1 LRPLSLSLQAKQ
13 QPKSYALD
21 ARQMDGILQL
31 AQAST
36 RPSAAAAPAAA
47 PAPASK
53 LHFEQLR
60 TTLWDTIAKKRVPA
74 TSYQGDMQA
83 YLAKNPHLEVYNRQD
98 RQRATGQ
105 TLMAGMRVPTYAPT
119 AVGTSPD
126 DLKVVVWHTQ
136 EQRKLRAEEAPT
148 QGELCR
154 FLQANPL
161 IVIWEGQTTPP
172 PPSSMPEPPL
182 YTKPALPLKPTA
194 RLKPANIPIAKAVVT
209 SIPTAATAGELLRLA
224 SHAQLK
230 SQPTT
235 PVTPSSKPSKKGGVR
250 WKNVMTLGG
259 VVSAGVPMGAR

>member
-1 LRPLSLSLQAKQ
+1 
-13 QPKSYALD
+13 
-21 ARQMDGILQL
+21 MDGILQL

-98 RQRATGQ
+98 RLRATGQ

-136 EQRKLRAEEAPT
+136 QQRKLRAEEAPT

-172 PPSSMPEPPL
+172 PPSSMPDPPL

-259 VVSAGVPMGAR
+259 VTSAGVPMGAR